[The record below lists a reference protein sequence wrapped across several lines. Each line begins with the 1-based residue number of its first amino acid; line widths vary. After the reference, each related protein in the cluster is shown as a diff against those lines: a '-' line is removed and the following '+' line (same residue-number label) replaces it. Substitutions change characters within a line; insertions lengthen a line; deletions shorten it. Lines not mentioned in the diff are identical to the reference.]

1 MELPLTSRLKHA
13 WNAFLNRDPTFNYQN
28 IGTSYSYRPDRFR
41 LTRGNERSIVTSV
54 YNRIALDVAAINI
67 QHVQLDKEGRFLNV
81 IPSDLN
87 NCLSLQAN
95 LDQTGRAFIQDIVM
109 SMMDEGCVAVVPVDT
124 DDDPDETTGYKILS
138 MRVGRILDW
147 YPKHV
152 RVRAYNENTGR
163 NQDIIVPKE
172 SIAIVE
178 NPLYAVINEPNS
190 TMQRLI
196 RKLNLLDA
204 VDEQSSSGKLDLI
217 IQLPFVVKTEARRK
231 QAEQRRKDIEQ
242 QLSGSKY
249 GIAYTDAT
257 EHITQLN
264 RSLENNLMKQIEY
277 LTSML
282 YSQLGITQSI
292 LDGTAD
298 EKTMLNYY
306 NRTIEPIISAIADEM
321 KRKFLTKTARSQNKS
336 IMFFR
341 DPFKLVPVADLAEIS
356 DKFTRNEIATS
367 NEIRQVIGWKPS
379 EDPKADE
386 LRNSNLSNPS
396 GADGTT
402 VNVGDDGE
410 VDQSGTADYDEIV
423 NNLLDE
429 LTGQINAIIGNYSPD
444 NDDEEG
450 FLMDEV
456 KTAELRHYASPY
468 YDPVKAHEYYMR
480 TRELKGRSTSS
491 LNDEGKKVWSYTK
504 NNIKSE
510 KAAKV
515 KEEQEKRA
523 LKIKQLRTK
532 AEATREQITSKLKT
546 LNNKLSEDAAAEKKD
561 IDDEKNSDLESIETD
576 SSNKKEQI
584 DAQKEA
590 AIKQLKAIEIPSGL
604 SKEERAKRVA
614 ERNEKIAKIRG
625 DAKSD
630 KAKISN
636 QAKSD
641 KSDVRSNASAQKTE
655 VSNQTKQSK
664 AVNTSNAKSERARVS
679 AELKSAVEAARKAYT
694 VAKENLN
701 TSYEKI
707 YQQEFDKIASEY
719 KAVKKT
725 SKKSSK
731 KKSSKTSTKKKSH
744 PLSYYIRE

>member
-67 QHVQLDKEGRFLNV
+67 RHVQLDKEERFLNV

-147 YPKHV
+147 YPRHV
-152 RVRAYNENTGR
+152 RVRAYNEHTGR

-172 SIAIVE
+172 FVAIIE

-217 IQLPFVVKTEARRK
+217 IQLPFVVKTEARRQ

-410 VDQSGTADYDEIV
+410 VDQSGTTDYDEIV

-444 NDDEEG
+444 NDDEE
-450 FLMDEV
+450 
-456 KTAELRHYASPY
+456 
-468 YDPVKAHEYYMR
+468 
-480 TRELKGRSTSS
+480 
-491 LNDEGKKVWSYTK
+491 
-504 NNIKSE
+504 
-510 KAAKV
+510 
-515 KEEQEKRA
+515 
-523 LKIKQLRTK
+523 
-532 AEATREQITSKLKT
+532 
-546 LNNKLSEDAAAEKKD
+546 
-561 IDDEKNSDLESIETD
+561 DDS
-576 SSNKKEQI
+576 
-584 DAQKEA
+584 
-590 AIKQLKAIEIPSGL
+590 
-604 SKEERAKRVA
+604 
-614 ERNEKIAKIRG
+614 
-625 DAKSD
+625 
-630 KAKISN
+630 
-636 QAKSD
+636 
-641 KSDVRSNASAQKTE
+641 
-655 VSNQTKQSK
+655 
-664 AVNTSNAKSERARVS
+664 
-679 AELKSAVEAARKAYT
+679 
-694 VAKENLN
+694 
-701 TSYEKI
+701 
-707 YQQEFDKIASEY
+707 
-719 KAVKKT
+719 
-725 SKKSSK
+725 
-731 KKSSKTSTKKKSH
+731 
-744 PLSYYIRE
+744 